1 MILKE
6 GNLKE
11 KITAPRSSGLANHS
25 YRNVISSGASLQDS
39 SAQNVVDEFFQPVK
53 VNLLLPLHFLEFN
66 MILKLWVVSDFF
78 FFCCSQLFDK

>member
-1 MILKE
+1 MEISYDWFMLAAGDICIAKVKRVILKE

-53 VNLLLPLHFLEFN
+53 PTL
-66 MILKLWVVSDFF
+66 
-78 FFCCSQLFDK
+78 